1 MKLKQTIE
9 RSKKGTGGIIGEVRQ
24 SAFVSEWELVYHE
37 TFAMSNAFSEMTRLG
52 KLNDSDLNLHHELSG
67 GYSKLF
73 SESIQKVVT
82 FINERENPF
91 KKKFQFLCLTFAP
104 YRQTVL
110 AIDYFIHGNKEFTKF
125 RQE

>member
-9 RSKKGTGGIIGEVRQ
+9 RSKKGAGGIIGEVRQ

-91 KKKFQFLCLTFAP
+91 KKKSSVSLFNFC
-104 YRQTVL
+104 TVQADSVSNWL
-110 AIDYFIHGNKEFTKF
+110 LYSW
-125 RQE
+125 